1 MPEQPVPP
9 PEPVT
14 PAARLRASLTRR
26 PSRGQ
31 VLVAVPLAVL
41 GFAAAVQVGANNA
54 DGVYPGARRGDLVE
68 LLDSLDA
75 ANSRAQQQIAELEAT
90 RRELESTTD
99 TRRAALEEAREEAT
113 TLAILAGT
121 VPATGPGVVIRIDD
135 PDGAVGAAT
144 MLNAI
149 QELRDAGAEAI
160 EINDSARVVAQT
172 YFADGDNSL
181 TVDGDA
187 LQPPYVID
195 AIGSSATLAVAV
207 KFPGGL
213 EDEVQALGGTVEVEE
228 TDAVDVTSLAEEPVP
243 EYAQPAP

>member
-1 MPEQPVPP
+1 MPEQPVHARGPL
-9 PEPVT
+9 T
-14 PAARLRASLTRR
+14 PAQRVRASLTRR

-31 VLVAVPLAVL
+31 LWIAAPLALL
-41 GFAAAVQVGANNA
+41 GFAAAVQVGAANA

-90 RRELESTTD
+90 KRELESSTD
-99 TRRAALEEAREEAT
+99 IRRPALQEAREEAT

-135 PDGAVGAAT
+135 PDGAVRPAT

-172 YFADGDNSL
+172 YFAGGDGAMI
-181 TVDGDA
+181 VDGNT
-187 LQPPYVID
+187 LEPPYVID
-195 AIGSSATLAVAV
+195 AIGSAPTLAVAV
-207 KFPGGL
+207 EFPGGL
-213 EDEVQALGGTVEVEE
+213 EDEVQALGGTVEVEAV
-228 TDAVDVTSLAEEPVP
+228 DAVDVTSLAEERAP
-243 EYAQPAP
+243 EYAQPAS